1 MVSEIAG
8 QWSVIIWFKRFFVY
22 LPSRFRRQWEAK
34 DSSCSGSCSSC
45 LSFAIQVS
53 GPGECG
59 SGLSRHPWPHASSF
73 LGLRETELM
82 SLASA
87 WLWFSCLPMLHIQGC
102 VTRPSYVT
110 ALPSG
115 ECLPELQLFWVTA
128 LFSRGMGQGG
138 TLSRLSF
145 APLTISCWGHHL

>member
-1 MVSEIAG
+1 MVSHYLVQEILRVSSFQNPETMG
-8 QWSVIIWFKRFFVY
+8 RKGFILLGLLLILSVLCHSGEWSRGVRV
-22 LPSRFRRQWEAK
+22 RT
-34 DSSCSGSCSSC
+34 
-45 LSFAIQVS
+45 V
-53 GPGECG
+53 
-59 SGLSRHPWPHASSF
+59 RHPWPHASSF

-102 VTRPSYVT
+102 VTKPSYVT
-110 ALPSG
+110 ALPSV
-115 ECLPELQLFWVTA
+115 ERLPELQLFWVTA

-145 APLTISCWGHHL
+145 APLIISCWGHHL